1 MRKMSGSKLMRLVFT
16 LVAANLG
23 VSGWEAVSPNVAVAQ
38 SENSAGS
45 NSSKA
50 VNTSSQGQAKRIK
63 YKKDTKVDF
72 DDELI
77 EGGVKNPFQ
86 STIGGRDG
94 NMKQGFIKIRRE
106 WHDQMIMSVNGL
118 SQ

>member
-1 MRKMSGSKLMRLVFT
+1 MLNLLNRSLRCVVLLSVSSLVLSPLLAVEAEASGKKNR
-16 LVAANLG
+16 
-23 VSGWEAVSPNVAVAQ
+23 
-38 SENSAGS
+38 NSRVKGA
-45 NSSKA
+45 K
-50 VNTSSQGQAKRIK
+50 QGQSKKIR

-86 STIGGRDG
+86 SMIGGRDG
-94 NMKQGFIKIRRE
+94 DNKSGFIKIRKE

>member
-1 MRKMSGSKLMRLVFT
+1 MPKLLNSLVVT
-16 LVAANLG
+16 
-23 VSGWEAVSPNVAVAQ
+23 VAVALAAPCLSPDSASAQ
-38 SENSAGS
+38 SSRR
-45 NSSKA
+45 SSR
-50 VNTSSQGQAKRIK
+50 VNGAADGQAKKVK

-77 EGGVKNPFQ
+77 EGGVKNPF
-86 STIGGRDG
+86 SSMIGSRDG
-94 NMKQGFIKIRRE
+94 DNKTGFIKIRKE